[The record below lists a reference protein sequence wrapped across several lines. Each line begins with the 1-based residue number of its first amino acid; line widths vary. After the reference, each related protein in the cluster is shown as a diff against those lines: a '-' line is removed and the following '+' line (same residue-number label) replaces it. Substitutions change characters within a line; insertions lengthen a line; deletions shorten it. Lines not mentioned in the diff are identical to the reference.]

1 MFVRDLAD
9 NDNDYAMVKSINE
22 ISHLMGKATIA
33 KYADSEATLARLKEL
48 GVDFSQGDAL
58 DERETLQ

>member
-1 MFVRDLAD
+1 
-9 NDNDYAMVKSINE
+9 MVKSINE

-33 KYADSEATLARLKEL
+33 NYADSEATLARLKEL
-48 GVDFSQGDAL
+48 GVDFFQGDAL